1 MLDHSVQDCGEF
13 TEISVK
19 LDLEIAFVVISI
31 IILVSVEVYIV
42 SVLTRNYVWVRL
54 NILLTV

>member
-1 MLDHSVQDCGEF
+1 MSF
-13 TEISVK
+13 TGIGVK

-31 IILVSVEVYIV
+31 LILVSVEAYIV